1 MRTDRRPFRAAPP
14 RGIALVLVL
23 WVVAL
28 LVILLG
34 GFVVLA
40 RTENLQT
47 RHLFDGTRARYA
59 AESGLAYAALELRR
73 VNPELRWVPDGRSY
87 AFEFEG
93 AKVEVAITDESGK
106 VDINGADEQVLA
118 ALLRV
123 VGADEQR
130 AAQIADAALDF
141 RDPDD
146 LIRPN
151 GAEDREYEAAGL
163 PYTPSN
169 RNFGT
174 VEELQQVLGMDYEL
188 YRLLEPHITVY
199 ARASRPNPAFASA
212 TVLQALPGM
221 TPEIAA
227 ALVDQRRQL
236 LPGQA
241 AEPLLLPDGTP
252 LVPAGGG
259 VTYTVRSKATLPN
272 GAWTV
277 LDATIRLGGAPGG
290 RAFSILRWRPGSVR

>member
-1 MRTDRRPFRAAPP
+1 MDSRPASLRVAPV

-23 WVVAL
+23 WVIAL
-28 LVILLG
+28 LVIVLG

-47 RHLFDGTRARYA
+47 RHLFDSARARYA

-73 VNPELRWVPDGRSY
+73 VNPDLRWVPDGRRY
-87 AFEFEG
+87 EFDFEG
-93 AKVEVAITDESGK
+93 AKVEVEVIDESGK
-106 VDINGADEQVLA
+106 VDINGADEQILA
-118 ALLRV
+118 SLFRTLGV
-123 VGADEQR
+123 EEQR
-130 AAQIADAALDF
+130 AAALADAVLDF
-141 RDPDD
+141 RDADD
-146 LIRPN
+146 LVRAN
-151 GAEDREYEAAGL
+151 GAEDNEYDAADLAYG
-163 PYTPSN
+163 PPN

-188 YRLLEPHITVY
+188 YRLMEPHITVY
-199 ARASRPNPAFASA
+199 ARTARPNAAFASA
-212 TVLQALPGM
+212 VVLQALPGI
-221 TPEIAA
+221 TADLAA
-227 ALVDQRRQL
+227 ALVEQRRLQA
-236 LPGQA
+236 PGQPA
-241 AEPLLLPDGTP
+241 IPITLPDGTP

-259 VTYTVRSKATLPN
+259 VTYTLRSKATLPN